1 MYTKDDI
8 CIQKIKLLVEH
19 VLGDKRRPGR
29 AKKQN
34 GGAQELS
41 SPTNATEWKMSTIL
55 KVHRADILC
64 TCHGCMGGWHPDRHE
79 FFVDL
84 IARIEK
90 KCPQCGHDVCCKIDG
105 GSKQGFAHR
114 ICIDCDACEMT
125 VDHVYSSCK
134 TEDTRA
140 SKHDVNV
147 RMYMYE

>member
-1 MYTKDDI
+1 M
-8 CIQKIKLLVEH
+8 LVEH

-29 AKKQN
+29 TKKQD
-34 GGAQELS
+34 GGAHEHS

-64 TCHGCMGGWHPDRHE
+64 TCHGCMGGWQ
-79 FFVDL
+79 
-84 IARIEK
+84 
-90 KCPQCGHDVCCKIDG
+90 KCPPCGHDVCCKIDG

-125 VDHVYSSCK
+125 VDHVYTSCK